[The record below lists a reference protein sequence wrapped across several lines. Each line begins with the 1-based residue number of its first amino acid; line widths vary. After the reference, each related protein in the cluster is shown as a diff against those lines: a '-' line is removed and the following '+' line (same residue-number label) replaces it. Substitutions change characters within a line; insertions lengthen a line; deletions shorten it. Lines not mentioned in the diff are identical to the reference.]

1 MRLYKEAANKLVGKK
16 VDRKRQMFGH
26 YPIEIVKINGE
37 LYAKD
42 ANGGVEEIKLDEEY
56 YLFQVYDG
64 LLSEKVI
71 EKCAF
76 CTPEGYRIDFE
87 VLDGPEIVRHTR
99 IIIRKICR
107 TYEYSMNIR

>member
-1 MRLYKEAANKLVGKK
+1 MRENMTWTCPGPGA
-16 VDRKRQMFGH
+16 
-26 YPIEIVKINGE
+26 
-37 LYAKD
+37 

-56 YLFQVYDG
+56 YLFQVYDS

-87 VLDGPEIVRHTR
+87 VLDDPEIVRHTR